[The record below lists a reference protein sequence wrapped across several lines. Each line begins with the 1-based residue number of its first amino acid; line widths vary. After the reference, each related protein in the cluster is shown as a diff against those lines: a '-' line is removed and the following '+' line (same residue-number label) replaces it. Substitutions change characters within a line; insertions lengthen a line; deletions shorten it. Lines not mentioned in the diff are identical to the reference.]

1 MLTRIAAK
9 NARRHGTKVFYMAH
23 GFHFYDGAP
32 AKNWILYYPIE
43 KFSAHLADTII
54 TITAISWISCILCRS
69 EDIGFSK
76 KRRAENQSSAE
87 QIHRTSGRL
96 VVYKRPLL
104 CVMPKEWPFFV
115 IKSVGL
121 SRIILQGIFWR
132 EEGGNMP
139 LKPYDR
145 DAAVRYAHRW
155 AYSRNPAYFDF
166 SELGGDCTNFVS
178 QCIYAGSGV
187 MNFTPTYGWY
197 YINAQNRAPAW
208 TGVQYLHNFL
218 LRSNDSI
225 GPRAVLADLED
236 MRPGDVIQ
244 LSFQGTEYQHTALVV
259 AAFGLKLP
267 NTVLVAA
274 HSMDTDYR
282 PLSTYDYKRLRCL
295 HILGTTIP

>member
-1 MLTRIAAK
+1 
-9 NARRHGTKVFYMAH
+9 
-23 GFHFYDGAP
+23 
-32 AKNWILYYPIE
+32 
-43 KFSAHLADTII
+43 
-54 TITAISWISCILCRS
+54 
-69 EDIGFSK
+69 
-76 KRRAENQSSAE
+76 
-87 QIHRTSGRL
+87 
-96 VVYKRPLL
+96 
-104 CVMPKEWPFFV
+104 
-115 IKSVGL
+115 
-121 SRIILQGIFWR
+121 
-132 EEGGNMP
+132 MP

-155 AYSRNPAYFDF
+155 AFSRNPAFYDF

-259 AAFGLKLP
+259 AALGLKLP

>member
-1 MLTRIAAK
+1 
-9 NARRHGTKVFYMAH
+9 
-23 GFHFYDGAP
+23 
-32 AKNWILYYPIE
+32 
-43 KFSAHLADTII
+43 
-54 TITAISWISCILCRS
+54 
-69 EDIGFSK
+69 
-76 KRRAENQSSAE
+76 
-87 QIHRTSGRL
+87 
-96 VVYKRPLL
+96 
-104 CVMPKEWPFFV
+104 
-115 IKSVGL
+115 
-121 SRIILQGIFWR
+121 
-132 EEGGNMP
+132 MP

-155 AYSRNPAYFDF
+155 AFSRNPAFYDF

-259 AAFGLKLP
+259 AALGLKSP

-282 PLSTYDYKRLRCL
+282 PLSTYDYKQMRCL

>member
-1 MLTRIAAK
+1 
-9 NARRHGTKVFYMAH
+9 
-23 GFHFYDGAP
+23 
-32 AKNWILYYPIE
+32 
-43 KFSAHLADTII
+43 
-54 TITAISWISCILCRS
+54 
-69 EDIGFSK
+69 
-76 KRRAENQSSAE
+76 
-87 QIHRTSGRL
+87 
-96 VVYKRPLL
+96 
-104 CVMPKEWPFFV
+104 
-115 IKSVGL
+115 
-121 SRIILQGIFWR
+121 
-132 EEGGNMP
+132 MP

-155 AYSRNPAYFDF
+155 AYTRNPAFYDF

-259 AAFGLKLP
+259 AALGLKLT

-282 PLSTYDYKRLRCL
+282 PLSTYDYKQLRCL